1 VKRWLILL
9 LAVLAVLGSASLRS
23 VQECDYHH
31 CGYNDSNPTF
41 TSSTTS
47 SNLIAVLIHTDG
59 TMAATPITD
68 SVGNTY
74 AQCGSNRTSASSY
87 TIAVF
92 YAKSITGG
100 ASFTVTAH
108 TTATADTDIM
118 AAEFSGLDTTS
129 PCDQTQSA
137 EDATTATAL
146 TSGNTATTTVA
157 NEALFGGWGSNQT
170 SGITFTAGTSWTARE
185 TVSNTT
191 DGHSSGMQ
199 TRIVSSTNAYQSD
212 VTLSNGGV
220 IKVAYIATFKG
231 ATSVLARMSAS
242 RAKQESR
249 ERLELYEAS
258 ALSIALADI
267 VRLRAVSRHGL
278 GELYRHSGYS
288 DQ

>member
-1 VKRWLILL
+1 
-9 LAVLAVLGSASLRS
+9 VLAVLGSASLRS

-31 CGYNDSNPTF
+31 CGYNDSN
-41 TSSTTS
+41 SHVYVVHNEQQSDRG
-47 SNLIAVLIHTDG
+47 A
-59 TMAATPITD
+59 D
-68 SVGNTY
+68 SHRRNNGRDSDHGFRRQHLC
-74 AQCGSNRTSASSY
+74 QCGSNRTSASSY

-199 TRIVSSTNAYQSD
+199 TRIVSSTSAYQSD

-231 ATSVLARMSAS
+231 ATSSAGPNVGF
-242 RAKQESR
+242 KGKTG
-249 ERLELYEAS
+249 
-258 ALSIALADI
+258 IKGKVGI
-267 VRLRAVSRHGL
+267 I
-278 GELYRHSGYS
+278 
-288 DQ
+288 